1 MKMIKRKSKWK
12 MVVVASLMMGLI
24 SCSAKT
30 SAPKGDAG
38 TNPTETKLLE
48 KKWVLVTL
56 YGKPIPKTMTTEAF
70 ISFGKEGVCNGNGS
84 CNYFTGTHT
93 LKKNQLSFG
102 NMASTERFCADMQ
115 TEDSFYKMLQEVD
128 SYRLSGEQLSF
139 YKGETLLATF
149 VAKQK

>member
-1 MKMIKRKSKWK
+1 MMA
-12 MVVVASLMMGLI
+12 VTALMMGLV

-30 SAPKGDAG
+30 SAPKGDSG
-38 TNPTETKLLE
+38 TTETKLIE

-56 YGKPIPKTMTTEAF
+56 YGKPLPKSMTSEAF
-70 ISFGKEGVCNGNGS
+70 ISFGKDGASNGNGS

-102 NMASTERFCADMQ
+102 NMASTERFCADME

-128 SYRLSGEQLSF
+128 NYRLSGDQLSF

-149 VAKQK
+149 MAKQK